1 MTTTELLSQR
11 QETHGDFNEV
21 ARIAQQF
28 RKMMR
33 VEFGWEHM
41 NDAQREALDSMASKF
56 GRIASGDPNFRD
68 HWDDIAGYATLAS
81 LHCDSGTDTIT
92 RDIATV
98 VEQIKVGGE
107 PTGVDEDGER
117 FPEAVTLPKTGK
129 KGFFGAKKEEG
140 EVK

>member
-33 VEFGWEHM
+33 VEYGWEHM

-81 LHCDSGTDTIT
+81 MHCDSDTDTVV
-92 RDIATV
+92 RDIATA

-107 PTGVDEDGER
+107 PTGIDEDGER
-117 FPEAVTLPKTGK
+117 FPEAVAMPKIGKK
-129 KGFFGAKKEEG
+129 KGFFSGDQSTE
-140 EVK
+140 

>member
-11 QETHGDFNEV
+11 QDTHGDYRNV
-21 ARIAQQF
+21 SSIAQTF
-28 RKMMR
+28 RELMR
-33 VEFGWEHM
+33 ETNGWSKM
-41 NDAQREALDSMASKF
+41 NDEQREALDSMASKF
-56 GRIASGDPNFRD
+56 GRIVSGDPNFRD

-81 LHCDSGTDTIT
+81 LHCDSVTGTIT

-117 FPEAVTLPKTGK
+117 FPEAVTLPKVGGK
-129 KGFFGAKKEEG
+129 KGFFGAKKDEG
-140 EVK
+140 EA